1 MQTSKH
7 ELLSPAGDFEC
18 LRAAVCGGADAVYF
32 GASSFNARARAA
44 NFSDEDIKRAIDYLH
59 TYGKKAYIT
68 LNTALK
74 ERELSEALE
83 LAAKLYSFGVDALIC
98 ADIGLISQIRKQIP
112 DLEVHI
118 STQAGVRST
127 AGADL
132 FSDMGAS
139 RVVLAREMSMEE
151 IRDVTRDAKVEIEVF
166 IHGALCVSV
175 SGRCLFSSLVG
186 GRSGNRGECAQPCR
200 LPYENGN
207 YLLSLKDLC
216 LAKHI
221 SELCSMGVAS
231 FKIEGRMKS
240 PDYVY
245 SVSKIYRSLIDEARD
260 ASDKEVEELARIFS
274 RGGFTDG
281 YYTGKISHA
290 MNGIR
295 GELTEPKRQLS
306 CKLEEPKREVSLS
319 ARIKRNEPFSLEI
332 STKDGKVARACGD
345 IPIEAQNRPMQK
357 EDYLRPLVALG
368 NTPFFVKNAS
378 IDADEGLML
387 PVSVLKG
394 ARRRAVEEL
403 LAADIIS
410 REAVTT
416 KYTPIRKRSN
426 KKIKSAKFFSAKAVT
441 QKAREFFDVIFIP
454 MSEYDPS
461 VANGAFLPEV
471 TREGGVRSLIAS
483 LSTLK
488 SKGCENILV
497 SDIGQLALVR
507 DLGFNIHTDIGF
519 NVYNREEASLLEN
532 DYSARVLSS
541 PELNL
546 PAQKDLGCGITVY
559 GKIPLMTLEKC
570 IGRELI
576 GCDKC
581 KNGDGRFSFKDR
593 KGVTFTGMRACTH
606 GSVIFNSLPTYIG
619 DREEARSLSDIHF
632 IFTLE
637 SRAEVDLVINAYENG
652 LSLDIPVRRIK

>member
-1 MQTSKH
+1 MQTNKH

-44 NFSDEDIKRAIDYLH
+44 NFSDEEIKRAIDYLH

-74 ERELSEALE
+74 ERELSDALS
-83 LAAKLYSFGVDALIC
+83 LASKLYSFGVDALIC
-98 ADIGLISQIRKQIP
+98 ADIGLISQIKKQIP
-112 DLEVHI
+112 ELEVHI

-132 FSDMGAS
+132 FSNMGAS

-151 IRDVTRDAKVEIEVF
+151 IRDVTRDAKAEIEVF

-200 LPYENGN
+200 LPYDNGN

-221 SELCSMGVAS
+221 SELCSIGVAS

-240 PDYVY
+240 PEYVY
-245 SVSKIYRSLIDEARD
+245 SVSKIYRELIDAARD
-260 ASDKEVEELARIFS
+260 ATDKEVEELAKIFS

-281 YYTGKISHA
+281 YYTGRIGHS

-295 GELTEPKRQLS
+295 GELTEPKRQLTQR
-306 CKLEEPKREVSLS
+306 LEEPKREVSIK
-319 ARIKRNEPFSLEI
+319 AKIKRGEPFSLEM
-332 STKDGKVARACGD
+332 STKDGTTAKACGD
-345 IPIEAQNRPMQK
+345 APIEAQNRPMQK
-357 EDYLRPLVALG
+357 EDYLRPLAALG
-368 NTPFFVKNAS
+368 NTPFFATS
-378 IDADEGLML
+378 ADIEADEGLML
-387 PVSVLKG
+387 PVSVLKN
-394 ARRRAVEEL
+394 ARRSVVDEL
-403 LAADIIS
+403 LKTSIIT
-410 REAVTT
+410 RESAPTA
-416 KYTPIRKRSN
+416 YSPIRKRNS
-426 KKIKSAKFFSAKAVT
+426 KRIRSAKFFSAKAVT
-441 QKAREFFDVIFIP
+441 KKAREFFDVVFVPINEF
-454 MSEYDPS
+454 DPS
-461 VANGAFLPEV
+461 VANGAYLPEV
-471 TREGGVRSLIAS
+471 TREGSVDTLITS
-483 LSTLK
+483 LSSLK
-488 SKGCENILV
+488 EKGCEHILA

-507 DLGFNIHTDIGF
+507 DLDFSIHTDIGF

-532 DYSARVLSS
+532 EFSARVLAS

-546 PAQKDLGCGITVY
+546 PAQRDLGCGITVY
-559 GKIPLMTLEKC
+559 GRIPLMTLEKC

-576 GCDKC
+576 GCDRC
-581 KNGDGRFSFKDR
+581 KSGDGRFSFKDR

-619 DREEARSLSDIHF
+619 DREESRSLSDIHF

-637 SRAEVDLVINAYENG
+637 EKSEVDSIINAYEKG
-652 LSLDIPVRRIK
+652 LPLDAPVRRIK